1 MIKGCCGSQQ
11 GLGRA
16 SSGEIEESRATP
28 HLQGLDV
35 LLQDNPGHLA
45 LQMPAPLG
53 TGKIGLEAS
62 AELSGHTLW
71 SLACHTLS
79 TLLAGA
85 PVSFLLLE

>member
-1 MIKGCCGSQQ
+1 MIKECCGSQQ

-35 LLQDNPGHLA
+35 LLQDNPAHLA

-53 TGKIGLEAS
+53 TGKIGLEAR
-62 AELSGHTLW
+62 AELSQAHTVVIGMT
-71 SLACHTLS
+71 HTVHSPSGCTCFFS
-79 TLLAGA
+79 T
-85 PVSFLLLE
+85 P